1 MNRNDG
7 NTGFF
12 PREILEGEIL
22 ADAEKK
28 AGANEKKVRSGFWK
42 TVKRAAGKVPFL
54 DEVVAAYYCALD
66 PNTPMKVRGILLASL
81 AYFVLPLDTI
91 TDFLIGFGFTD
102 DIAVLLAA
110 FNAVRGNITPAHR
123 EAARKAIADA
133 ADAGSDG
140 PAAGGKNRETA

>member
-1 MNRNDG
+1 MR
-7 NTGFF
+7 
-12 PREILEGEIL
+12 
-22 ADAEKK
+22 
-28 AGANEKKVRSGFWK
+28 
-42 TVKRAAGKVPFL
+42 
-54 DEVVAAYYCALD
+54 
-66 PNTPMKVRGILLASL
+66 VRGILLASL

-91 TDFLIGFGFTD
+91 PDFLIGFGFTD

-140 PAAGGKNRETA
+140 QATGGKNRETA